1 MARPPAWRRYARFFG
16 VDVRRDVDDEL
27 RFHLDAKTQALI
39 DDGLSPKAARAEALR
54 QFGAVSDVR
63 ALCETWGTASVRRR
77 ERRLYLTGWGQDL
90 RYALRTLRRTPLVS
104 FVAIVSIALGVG
116 ANTAIFTLL
125 DQVLL
130 RLLPVPAPERIVR
143 VHSEGFYYGST
154 SGTGR
159 ELRYQ

>member
-1 MARPPAWRRYARFFG
+1 MARTPAWRRYARFFG

-39 DDGLSPKAARAEALR
+39 DAGLSPAEARREALR
-54 QFGAVSDVR
+54 QFGEVSDVR
-63 ALCETWGTASVRRR
+63 ALCETFGTAEVRRS
-77 ERRLYLTGWGQDL
+77 ERRLHLAGWGQDL
-90 RYALRTLRRTPLVS
+90 RYALRMLRRTPLVS

-130 RLLPVPAPERIVR
+130 RMLPVPAPERIVR
-143 VHSEGFYYGST
+143 INNEGFYYGST
-154 SGTGR
+154 NGTGR
-159 ELRYQ
+159 ELSY